1 MLFELRLH
9 SEPFNPPAI
18 PWEEEQ
24 ILIDILDYVDK
35 QGVVLQELSDA
46 EFMLALFLYV
56 WISLSLF
63 INYWINQ
70 LIIYYYCNNYM
81 FFNIS

>member
-56 WISLSLF
+56 
-63 INYWINQ
+63 
-70 LIIYYYCNNYM
+70 
-81 FFNIS
+81 